1 MTLETMT
8 LLATALKVGM
18 TVLAVV
24 VLAIVLPIRMRRAR
38 ARQAMEDQ
46 AILHATK
53 INRIDEI

>member
-18 TVLAVV
+18 TALAVI

-38 ARQAMEDQ
+38 ARQAIEDK
-46 AILHATK
+46 AILRRDK
-53 INRIDEI
+53 NPQPR